1 MIEYFDNEVFLGQSK
16 ISSSLGL
23 EFMWNGDSPIDGIN
37 PYDFSA
43 IIRGIIRP
51 PKDGDYTF
59 QIVSDG
65 AVSLEINKSIELD
78 HFLSDRNKGV
88 GDTPFGKPV
97 KTQKKI
103 HFNAG

>member
-1 MIEYFDNEVFLGQSK
+1 MQIIFILLCHILLYSNI
-16 ISSSLGL
+16 IS
-23 EFMWNGDSPIDGIN
+23 
-37 PYDFSA
+37 
-43 IIRGIIRP
+43 IRGIIRP